1 MFFLQGSCEI
11 EGIMLHPPMDEVVD
25 QWTNTAF
32 EKMKNLKILI
42 VRNATFSTG
51 PSCLPNSL
59 RLLDWMGFH

>member
-1 MFFLQGSCEI
+1 
-11 EGIMLHPPMDEVVD
+11 MDEVVD